1 MSSAARRR
9 LLVEFTHFQKDQSL
23 GVSGAPSED
32 DLMLW
37 NAAIL
42 GPSDTPFEKRSFELT
57 LKFSERY
64 PYEPPKINF
73 VSPIFHPNINFS
85 TGQMNL
91 GILMGTW
98 NPAYNVCAILLSI
111 QCILN
116 DPIIDTPAN
125 ILNLMAAQLY
135 QENRQEYNRRVME
148 VLNSNES
155 VRS

>member
-73 VSPIFHPNINFS
+73 VSPIFHPNINFV

>member
-9 LLVEFTHFQKDQSL
+9 LLVEFTHFQKDQTL

-73 VSPIFHPNINFS
+73 VSPIFHPNINFV

-125 ILNLMAAQLY
+125 ILNSMAAQLF

>member
-9 LLVEFTHFQKDQSL
+9 LLVEFTHFQKDQTL

-125 ILNLMAAQLY
+125 ILNSMAARLF